1 MAREIRY
8 QAAGIADGR
17 LWLLRCQPHDG
28 PAIWLLPGGGRKGG
42 DSEQS
47 CVEREV
53 REETTLSVAVGPVL
67 DDTPADP
74 PDGTYTRWR
83 TYACQVIDGA
93 AAPGGAETAADLVA
107 VRWLP
112 LTDPASWEEELRAD
126 VFLYPQLVR
135 IRAALGHA
143 PVPCAAPAG

>member
-1 MAREIRY
+1 MAREVRY
-8 QAAGIADGR
+8 QAAVIVDDR
-17 LWLLRCQPHDG
+17 LLLLRCQPHDG
-28 PAIWLLPGGGRKGG
+28 PAFWLLPGGGREDGE
-42 DSEQS
+42 SEQS

-53 REETTLSVAVGPVL
+53 REETTLSVVVGSVL
-67 DDTPADP
+67 DDAPADP

-83 TYACQVIDGA
+83 TYACQVIGGE

-107 VRWLP
+107 VRWLS
-112 LTDPASWEEELRAD
+112 LTDQASWEEELRAD

-143 PVPCAAPAG
+143 PVQCNVPAG